1 MRPNLE
7 YDMTPLE
14 RDLVNLVKLA
24 RRKDIRPQFVAMRE
38 LHGAET
44 VTAKLYQCFSEDGAN
59 ELLTW
64 LAQDDAPS
72 NDPQIVITPEVKA
85 PQDQFTIAGA
95 VGYYKGRKETP
106 ALAIIDKEMRSA
118 RIDGGKVWLDYE
130 KLNGWRVDRGEKDL
144 DGHVCIAFMADNG
157 ELIAGR
163 FDHKKVGQTV
173 KTLANIGAGII
184 SANGRSYQPRKGQ
197 EVGFFILDRTGKV
210 RTNTVKTAW
219 K

>member
-1 MRPNLE
+1 
-7 YDMTPLE
+7 MTPLE

-24 RRKDIRPQFVAMRE
+24 RRKDIRPQFAEMRD
-38 LHGAET
+38 LHGVDT
-44 VTAKLYQCFSEDGAN
+44 VAAKLDQCFSTDGAR

-64 LAQDDAPS
+64 LAEDDAVKPD
-72 NDPQIVITPEVKA
+72 DPPVVEPAK
-85 PQDQFTIAGA
+85 PQDQFSIAGA

-130 KLNGWRVDRGEKDL
+130 KLTGWRVDRGEKDPA

-173 KTLANIGAGII
+173 KGLENIVPEGKGPII
-184 SANGRSYQPRKGQ
+184 TANGRGYVPRKGQ
-197 EVGFFILDRTGKV
+197 EVGFFILDRTGKL
-210 RTNTVKTAW
+210 RTNTVKTVW

>member
-1 MRPNLE
+1 MT
-7 YDMTPLE
+7 MTPLE

-38 LHGAET
+38 LHGAEV
-44 VTAKLYQCFSEDGAN
+44 VTAKLYQCFSEEGAN

-72 NDPQIVITPEVKA
+72 EEKPPVVTPTL
-85 PQDQFTIAGA
+85 PQDQFAIAGA

-106 ALAIIDKEMRSA
+106 ALAMIDKILKSA
-118 RIDGGKVWLDYE
+118 SIDGGNVRLDYE
-130 KLNGWRVDRGEKDL
+130 NLNGWRVDRGDKDL

-173 KTLANIGAGII
+173 KTMANIGGGII

-197 EVGFFILDRTGKV
+197 DVGFFILDRTGKL
-210 RTNTVKTAW
+210 RTNTVKTVW

>member
-1 MRPNLE
+1 
-7 YDMTPLE
+7 MTPLE

-38 LHGAET
+38 LHGVDT
-44 VTAKLYQCFSEDGAN
+44 VAAKLDQCFSPEGAR

-64 LAQDDAPS
+64 LAEEDAVEKPDDPIVFP
-72 NDPQIVITPEVKA
+72 PQT
-85 PQDQFTIAGA
+85 PQDQLSIAGA

-106 ALAIIDKEMRSA
+106 AIAFIDKELRSAIID
-118 RIDGGKVWLDYE
+118 GGNVRLDYE
-130 KLNGWRVDRGEKDL
+130 KLNGWRVDHGEKDL

-173 KTLANIGAGII
+173 KTMANIGGGII
-184 SANGRSYQPRKGQ
+184 SANGRSYQPRKGDT
-197 EVGFFILDRTGKV
+197 VGFFILDRTGKL
-210 RTNTVKTAW
+210 RTNTVKTVW

>member
-1 MRPNLE
+1 
-7 YDMTPLE
+7 MTPLE

-72 NDPQIVITPEVKA
+72 SEPPVVVVPEK
-85 PQDQFTIAGA
+85 PQDQFSIAGA

-106 ALAIIDKEMRSA
+106 SLAVIDKEMRSA

-130 KLNGWRVDRGEKDL
+130 KLNGWRVDRGDKDL
-144 DGHVCIAFMADNG
+144 DGHVCVAFMADNG

-173 KTLANIGAGII
+173 KGLENVTSGII
-184 SANGRSYQPRKGQ
+184 SANGRSYQPSKGQ
-197 EVGFFILDRTGKV
+197 EVGFFILDRTGKL
-210 RTNTVKTAW
+210 RTNTVKAVW

>member
-1 MRPNLE
+1 MNI
-7 YDMTPLE
+7 TPLE

-44 VTAKLYQCFSEDGAN
+44 VAAKLNQCFSEEGAK

-64 LAQDDAPS
+64 LAEEDAPS
-72 NDPQIVITPEVKA
+72 IETPISETLTTAK
-85 PQDQFTIAGA
+85 PQDQFSIAGA

-106 ALAIIDKEMRSA
+106 SLAFIDKELRSA
-118 RIDGGKVWLDYE
+118 SIEGGNVRLDYE
-130 KLNGWRVDRGEKDL
+130 KLNGWKVDRGEKDL

-163 FDHKKVGQTV
+163 FDHKKVGQSV
-173 KTLANIGAGII
+173 KTMANIGGGII
-184 SANGRSYQPRKGQ
+184 SANGRSYQPRKGDA
-197 EVGFFILDRTGKV
+197 VGFFILDRTGKL
-210 RTNTVKTAW
+210 RTNTVKTVW